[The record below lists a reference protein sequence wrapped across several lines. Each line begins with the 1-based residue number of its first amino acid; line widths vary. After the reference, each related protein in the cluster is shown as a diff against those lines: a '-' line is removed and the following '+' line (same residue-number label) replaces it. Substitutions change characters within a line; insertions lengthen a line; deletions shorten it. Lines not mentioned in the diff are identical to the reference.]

1 MRIELLAGIHEN
13 VFDRK
18 MIQIDIVAPQI
29 ASIQPAAF
37 LATPWENCG
46 LTAEFHIAAVHHPA
60 VKLSAENQQ
69 ILIFYTVYGAMN
81 GSTIKGVDAV
91 HLRISLQMYIIDL
104 MQIEGALGLNIQFA

>member
-1 MRIELLAGIHEN
+1 MRIELFAGIHEN

-18 MIQIDIVAPQI
+18 MIQIDIVAPQF
-29 ASIQPAAF
+29 SGIQTAAF

-46 LTAEFHIAAVHHPA
+46 LTAEFHIAAVRHPA

-81 GSTIKGVDAV
+81 GLTIKGVDAV
-91 HLRISLQMYIIDL
+91 HLRISLQMNIIDL